1 MLQPKV
7 VVGDFK
13 HIYFIVFNIIFILYA
28 NPVLSQVVGE
38 LIFFFVV
45 SISIIDFWLFF
56 ALCES
61 VSHNA
66 TWHILERTGLFA

>member
-45 SISIIDFWLFF
+45 SISIIDF
-56 ALCES
+56 
-61 VSHNA
+61 
-66 TWHILERTGLFA
+66 